1 MQDKKKRRGRREEER
16 KKIYM
21 KIDSHFLRSLETAAP
36 ALAPLLLNTPDAVA
50 LFVILDDYE

>member
-1 MQDKKKRRGRREEER
+1 MQDKKKRREEEER

-36 ALAPLLLNTPDAVA
+36 ALAPSSPPQHPWCSSPLRDPG
-50 LFVILDDYE
+50 